1 MVAFCQ
7 LCFKEMMT
15 MMMITVLLTSGEG
28 KDRSFNELLNDLSFP
43 SPNDVIRL
51 REIKLQQICKKKD
64 PFSVYITHGGANIEP
79 FTTVS
84 QKRCQIFHKVV

>member
-15 MMMITVLLTSGEG
+15 MMIAALLTSGEG

-51 REIKLQQICKKKD
+51 REIKLQRICKKKD
-64 PFSVYITHGGANIEP
+64 PFSVSITHGGANIEP
-79 FTTVS
+79 FTTAS
-84 QKRCQIFHKVV
+84 QKGVKDFIR